1 MINESLLKN
10 EERAVYSLRSL
21 YNRFGYR
28 LYKMSKFEEY
38 DFYARN
44 KDFLIS
50 DGILT
55 FTDKAGKLLALK
67 PDVTLSIVKN
77 AKDGASGLEK
87 FYYNENVYRIAKGTH
102 NFKEIMQTGLEC
114 IGDVDLYASCEVLT
128 LAVKSLVLLHEE
140 CVLDLSHAG
149 LLSALLNQ
157 VTDAP
162 EVKKE
167 LSDAIVRKS
176 MDIANALLKEEKIS
190 KEGASLVKALM
201 EEYPT
206 AESVKKALSSF
217 PLCKEAKAALSE
229 FYEIVKALEALSLGK
244 YLNVSFSLPCSTSY
258 YSGVVFQGYVKGIPD
273 RVLSGGRYDG
283 LMKKLGKRK
292 GAIGFA
298 VYLDNFERFGEEE
311 KPFDID
317 VLLLKEE
324 GVKTEDVIGA
334 VEKLSAD
341 GSTVCVQSSLST
353 DIRYRRAL
361 RLGERGMEE
370 L

>member
-1 MINESLLKN
+1 MIDETLLKN

-77 AKDGASGLEK
+77 SKDGTKTLEK
-87 FYYNENVYRIAKGTH
+87 FYYNENVYRVTKGTH

-114 IGDVDLYASCEVLT
+114 IGDVDLYASCEVLM

-162 EVKKE
+162 EVKSE
-167 LSDAIVRKS
+167 LSEAIVRKS
-176 MDIANALLKEEKIS
+176 ADVPSALLKEEKIS
-190 KEGASLVKALM
+190 KEGFLLIKALM
-201 EEYPT
+201 AEYSD
-206 AESVKKALSSF
+206 AEAM
-217 PLCKEAKAALSE
+217 KAALCTFALSEESAASLDE
-229 FYEIVKALEALSLGK
+229 FYEIVKSLEALSLGK
-244 YLNVSFSLPCSTSY
+244 YLNISFSLPCSTSY

-283 LMKKLGKRK
+283 LMKKLGKRA

-311 KPFDID
+311 KPFDVD
-317 VLLLKEE
+317 VLLLKED
-324 GVKTEDVIGA
+324 GVKTEDVIAA
-334 VEKLSAD
+334 VEKLSED
-341 GSTVCVQSSLST
+341 GSNVCVQSLVPT
-353 DIRYRRAL
+353 DIRYRRAI
-361 RLGERGMEE
+361 RLGEKGMEE